1 MTDKPTVLFVCLH
14 NANRSQVAAGY
25 LRHLAGDRVDV
36 LSAGPRP
43 AERLN
48 PTAVDVMSEEGID
61 IAAARP
67 QPLTDDALEA
77 ADVVVTLGCAD
88 ACPVLP
94 GTRHEDWSL
103 TPGGGEGL
111 EAART
116 TRDQIKHRVEALV
129 EDLLG
134 HGVGTATP
142 PSR

>member
-25 LRHLAGDRVDV
+25 LRELAGDRVEV

-43 AERLN
+43 ADRLN
-48 PTAVDVMSEEGID
+48 PAAVEVMAEEGID

-67 QPLTDDALEA
+67 QPLTDDALQA

-88 ACPVLP
+88 ACTAPP

-103 TPGGGEGL
+103 GPGGGEGL
-111 EAART
+111 QGARA
-116 TRDQIKHRVEALV
+116 TRDEIKHRVQALAA
-129 EDLLG
+129 DLLG
-134 HGVGTATP
+134 PEPAAP
-142 PSR
+142 PRSG